1 MGVTDLTGGRCGVD
15 VLGGAPTLSNAGSM
29 AGPPYSKCSLLMFCG
44 GADWLGSYAWPGVL
58 LDDEAPELYELGNTD
73 GREL

>member
-1 MGVTDLTGGRCGVD
+1 
-15 VLGGAPTLSNAGSM
+15 
-29 AGPPYSKCSLLMFCG
+29 MFCG